1 MFSPAKNEDKKFLL
15 ELALLIEQLVNLKQY
30 DLAEKFGQHYLDL
43 EEKIKTH
50 DYIKDDTLLEAFPH
64 LPWTQST
71 Q

>member
-43 EEKIKTH
+43 EEKIKGH
-50 DYIKDDTLLEAFPH
+50 DYSQDDKYYEILCQH
-64 LPWTQST
+64 
-71 Q
+71 